1 MNQPPH
7 PQPNPADGWPP
18 APPATGWPQQGQPGG
33 PGPGWSGPPP
43 GGPGWSGPPQQGY
56 PGGPGPG
63 WSGPPQ
69 AYAGGGWPPPGGP
82 AQLPPPWQPPA
93 ARRAKRIPEDQPFVA
108 RPSLRK
114 RALAL
119 GGLTLLIG
127 LVIACPMG
135 LAASSENGGA
145 EILLAV
151 PLIMF
156 FFALVVG
163 LQLWL
168 VSSGGP
174 VLAVGPAG
182 LWIKTRPTRGQAI
195 WLPWEA
201 IDQIYRRRWGLEKML
216 CVRAR
221 DPRAG
226 GDLGAFTALD
236 AGMQQAFFGTGFT
249 ATVNFADR
257 SEQEIMTAVVH
268 YSAGRCRVA

>member
-7 PQPNPADGWPP
+7 PQPNPAAGQPPGPP
-18 APPATGWPQQGQPGG
+18 AAGWPQQGQPDGTSGG
-33 PGPGWSGPPP
+33 WPAPPPAGPGWSGPPP
-43 GGPGWSGPPQQGY
+43 QGY
-56 PGGPGPG
+56 
-63 WSGPPQ
+63 
-69 AYAGGGWPPPGGP
+69 PGGP

-114 RALAL
+114 RGLAL

-127 LVIACPMG
+127 LVIACPIG

-257 SEQEIMTAVVH
+257 SEQEIMAVVVR

>member
-1 MNQPPH
+1 MPAYPGAQAGWGPQQAYPNAGWSPAQPP
-7 PQPNPADGWPP
+7 A
-18 APPATGWPQQGQPGG
+18 
-33 PGPGWSGPPP
+33 
-43 GGPGWSGPPQQGY
+43 
-56 PGGPGPG
+56 
-63 WSGPPQ
+63 
-69 AYAGGGWPPPGGP
+69 
-82 AQLPPPWQPPA
+82 WQPPPS
-93 ARRAKRIPEDQPFVA
+93 RTAKRIPEDQPFVA

-114 RALAL
+114 RGLAL
-119 GGLTLLIG
+119 GGLTLFIG
-127 LVIACPMG
+127 LVLACPLG
-135 LAASSENGGA
+135 LAASGENGDAG
-145 EILLAV
+145 ILLAI
-151 PLIMF
+151 PLIML

-201 IDQIYRRRWGLEKML
+201 VDQVYRRRWGLEKML
-216 CVRAR
+216 CVKAR

-249 ATVNFADR
+249 ATVVYADR
-257 SEQEIMTAVVH
+257 TEQEIMDAVWR

>member
-7 PQPNPADGWPP
+7 PQPNPAAGQPPGPP
-18 APPATGWPQQGQPGG
+18 AAGWPQQGQPDGTSGG
-33 PGPGWSGPPP
+33 WPAPPPAGPGWSGPPP
-43 GGPGWSGPPQQGY
+43 QGYPGGSGGGWSGPPPQGY
-56 PGGPGPG
+56 
-63 WSGPPQ
+63 
-69 AYAGGGWPPPGGP
+69 PGGP

-114 RALAL
+114 RGLAL

-127 LVIACPMG
+127 LVIACPIG

-257 SEQEIMTAVVH
+257 SEQEIMAVVVR